1 MNRLVLIIQIA
12 GRRCAIPAEDVKSV
26 IDLAAIVPVPR
37 APAFIAGLTTLRSQA
52 LTVIDCRL
60 ALGLAAAAWPSDG
73 RAAVVA
79 VEGHSYA
86 LMVDAIEDITTA
98 MSEAGAIPGGFGAA
112 WQGAAR
118 GLIETGIGPALL
130 LDLAQLIAG
139 PEGVAAG
146 RNVRVA

>member
-1 MNRLVLIIQIA
+1 MNPLVLIIQSA
-12 GRRCAIPAEDVKSV
+12 GRRCAIAAADVKSV
-26 IDLAAIVPVPR
+26 IDLGTIVPVPR

-60 ALGLAAAAWPSDG
+60 ALGLADDVWPSDP
-73 RAAVVA
+73 RAAVIA

-86 LMVDAIEDITTA
+86 LMVDAIEDIT
-98 MSEAGAIPGGFGAA
+98 SSLGDPGQIPGGFGAA
-112 WQGAAR
+112 WQNAAR

-139 PEGVAAG
+139 PDAAQS
-146 RNVRVA
+146 RNLRAA